1 MIFHRRLSLNVVEKQ
16 LKRDKWCRLMKRK
29 FYRVIHFRFMHSNKL
44 NFDPRRGGRI
54 VRILFRIRQH
64 SLRCEYRRI
73 FALDTVMS
81 WQDLFGSLKANCTKQ
96 VEWYNMLDRQYARVR
111 PLSPASGFTARSSQ
125 GLGAPVLNQ
134 PQVWVLI
141 MRVETYQ

>member
-1 MIFHRRLSLNVVEKQ
+1 M
-16 LKRDKWCRLMKRK
+16 
-29 FYRVIHFRFMHSNKL
+29 
-44 NFDPRRGGRI
+44 
-54 VRILFRIRQH
+54 RILFRIRQH

-111 PLSPASGFTARSSQ
+111 PLSPASGSTARSSQ